1 MEPLKNAR
9 QEQFCLEYII
19 DLNGTQA
26 AIRAGYAK
34 KTANTTASKLLAK
47 DNIAKR
53 VDFLKNRRQV
63 KCNIDAQWVLNRL
76 NEIDSLD
83 VIDILD
89 DEANILPIRQWPKAW
104 RISISGL
111 DVQKLMAAGKDPDA
125 MQSAVL
131 KIKWPDKTRNL
142 ELIGRHV
149 SVRAWEKE
157 QVDNSDALANALK
170 DLAAGLPE

>member
-1 MEPLKNAR
+1 VEPLKNAR

-89 DEANILPIRQWPKAW
+89 DEGGFLPIREWPKSW
-104 RISISGL
+104 RTSISAL
-111 DVQKLMAAGKDPDA
+111 DIQKILGAKGEEALASVVM
-125 MQSAVL
+125 

-142 ELIGRHV
+142 ELIGRHI
-149 SVRAWEKE
+149 SVKAWEKE
-157 QVDNSDALANALK
+157 AADTSEDLAKALAAL
-170 DLAAGLPE
+170 AGSLPN